1 MKKIILFLAIFASI
15 MRAEFPNQDLIKIH
29 AKLYPQILLFSENV
43 QKSDSPI
50 TIAVLYSNNT
60 SRQIADSF
68 KNSVDEIYKNSIKN
82 RHLNVISISCQ
93 DFTKLQHTPTA
104 VYIVDCEQINIKTLN
119 KFISMSA
126 TKNTF
131 DSNNA
136 LFYVEITQKTNILFN
151 KKVAKNPNF
160 AFSPSLLKL
169 VTITETE

>member
-1 MKKIILFLAIFASI
+1 MKTVTLFLVLFISLL
-15 MRAEFPNQDLIKIH
+15 RAEFPNQDLIKIH

-43 QKSDSPI
+43 QKNDAPI

-82 RHLNVISISCQ
+82 RQLNVISIACQ
-93 DFTKLQHTPTA
+93 DLPKMQNAPTA
-104 VYIVDCEQINIKTLN
+104 VYIVDCEQINIKTLS